1 MTTTEMLS
9 LLGFLALFAFA
20 IILAIRNA
28 GGGG

>member
-1 MTTTEMLS
+1 MTPTEMLS

-20 IILAIRNA
+20 IILVVRN